1 MDIAMLEAQE
11 KRLILP
17 GFDEATAWLLG
28 QRLVEAGMA
37 AHAPVSITI
46 RIGGRVLFHAG
57 LPGGAALNDLWAL
70 RKANTVLMFG
80 ESSML
85 VTLRHREKNRP
96 FDVHGFEVKD
106 HALSGGGVPIRVA
119 GVGMVAAAAVSGLAQ
134 EEDHALVV
142 RGIETLL

>member
-37 AHAPVSITI
+37 AQAPVSVTI
-46 RIGGRVLFHAG
+46 RTANRVLFHAG
-57 LPGGAALNDLWAL
+57 LAGGAALNDLWAR

-96 FDVHGFEVKD
+96 FDVHGFDVMD

-119 GVGMVAAAAVSGLAQ
+119 GTGLVAAAAVSGLAQ
-134 EEDHALVV
+134 EEDHAMVV
-142 RGIETLL
+142 RGIEALL